1 MHLPK
6 TCVVRNIKTRI
17 SIVLN
22 GSKVRG
28 KGLYKLEI
36 ESLKNLEVN
45 VICDDLNEFEDPIIK
60 KSILWHQQ
68 LGDLNLKLFIN

>member
-1 MHLPK
+1 MRSK
-6 TCVVRNIKTRI
+6 NIKTRI

-28 KGLYKLEI
+28 RGLYKLEI

-45 VICDDLNEFEDPIIK
+45 VIYDDLNKFEDPIIK
-60 KSILWHQQ
+60 NISYGINNWEISI
-68 LGDLNLKLFIN
+68 